1 MQHDDSDVNFDT
13 FVMFLSASR
22 TWTSSVV
29 TRTPSTPA
37 YRCTTLLNSVDLFT
51 IEKKKK
57 RKRKRNI
64 YVTDM
69 LTKHGAQL
77 AADYTLRKLIILN
90 NFKNAQ
96 PTQAR

>member
-1 MQHDDSDVNFDT
+1 
-13 FVMFLSASR
+13 
-22 TWTSSVV
+22 
-29 TRTPSTPA
+29 
-37 YRCTTLLNSVDLFT
+37 
-51 IEKKKK
+51 
-57 RKRKRNI
+57 
-64 YVTDM
+64 M